1 MKYLLKLF
9 LCCFLVLLLYGN
21 VWAQDNTSDAEKKA
35 SDAEKVQQ
43 NAGTATLLS
52 FGGNYLYDPVTNQF
66 YQQTFDF
73 SDGKLTKTITGP
85 DGSTSDI
92 VNENNGTVTIV
103 KPIAY
108 NATAPTTTQT
118 NTAQTNSLTSNTG
131 NKIFDGAFDQLYLTF
146 TNSRVVVYALAA
158 FGLLGFAVATIFG
171 KLNWLWLT
179 IITVSLFIL
188 ASAEAIVSY
197 AVRSSSGTPQPMKA
211 SWVSSQ
217 FNRGSSDKL
226 NLRDD
231 SNDFNYETML
241 KNSVKVKDNVRLKMD

>member
-9 LCCFLVLLLYGN
+9 LCCSLILLVYGN
-21 VWAQDNTSDAEKKA
+21 TWAQDNTSDAKQK
-35 SDAEKVQQ
+35 DAEKVQQ
-43 NAGTATLLS
+43 NAGTKTLLS
-52 FGGNYLYDPVTNQF
+52 FDDNYLYDPVTNQY
-66 YQQTFDF
+66 YQRTLDF
-73 SDGKLTKTITGP
+73 SDGKLTEKVVGP
-85 DGSTSDI
+85 DGSKSD
-92 VNENNGTVTIV
+92 VTGENSGVVTI
-103 KPIAY
+103 KPTAY

-118 NTAQTNSLTSNTG
+118 NATQTNPLTSNTG

-197 AVRSSSGTPQPMKA
+197 AVRSSSGTPQTMKA
-211 SWVSSQ
+211 GWASTQ
-217 FNRGSSDKL
+217 FNKGTSDQL

-241 KNSVKVKDNVRLKMD
+241 KNSVKVKENVRLKTN